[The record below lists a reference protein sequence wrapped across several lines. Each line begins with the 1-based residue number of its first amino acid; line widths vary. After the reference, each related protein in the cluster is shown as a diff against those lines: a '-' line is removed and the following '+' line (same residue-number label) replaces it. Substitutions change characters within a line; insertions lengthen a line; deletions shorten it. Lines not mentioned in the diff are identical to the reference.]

1 MKTNPCV
8 VLVVSA
14 HLFANVSISR
24 LVPLILPGARSM
36 LRCAHTT
43 GQELQA
49 ILGCFAA
56 EGSLALA
63 LRIILS
69 LGEHPR
75 NGGCVI

>member
-1 MKTNPCV
+1 M
-8 VLVVSA
+8 VLVVFA

-24 LVPLILPGARSM
+24 LVPLNLPGAFSM
-36 LRCAHTT
+36 LSYEHTT

-56 EGSLALA
+56 EGSLAPA
-63 LRIILS
+63 IRIILS

-75 NGGCVI
+75 NGGCFI